1 MSREQI
7 LAGAGRAAV
16 AIPEEFFPLEKFVG
30 IHDCQQVRA
39 VLFEREARIAIVSVE
54 ITSIMAD
61 AIEEMKD
68 IVCERA
74 GRWSGRISG
83 SVRRTPLRRRTFWAD
98 RCWSALR
105 RKKLSGERCIRR
117 RCMKRCAGQPERRRK
132 ICVRQDSYSGA
143 ASVM

>member
-16 AIPEEFFPLEKFVG
+16 AIPEEFFPMEKFVG

-68 IVCERA
+68 IVCESGQVERENIWIDA
-74 GRWSGRISG
+74 GARFEGRNHQG
-83 SVRRTPLRRRTFWAD
+83 SDV
-98 RCWSALR
+98 
-105 RKKLSGERCIRR
+105 
-117 RCMKRCAGQPERRRK
+117 
-132 ICVRQDSYSGA
+132 
-143 ASVM
+143 